1 MFKKLKNNLS
11 GDIIN
16 IHNISNENALKILT
30 NEFVKLQNEIYILEL
45 IYRYHNDEL
54 YKNTFKNNIL
64 SLEEKKEGIRIAI
77 KNLKYNLNN
86 DSDYEFEICPDK

>member
-30 NEFVKLQNEIYILEL
+30 NEFLKLQNEIYIL
-45 IYRYHNDEL
+45 
-54 YKNTFKNNIL
+54 
-64 SLEEKKEGIRIAI
+64 
-77 KNLKYNLNN
+77 
-86 DSDYEFEICPDK
+86 